1 MFEDKNSDLTYKSY
15 YFKKLLLPITKLDE
29 INAKEDNFDHA
40 MEIDLCENMNSG
52 ETSINLENSTVS
64 SLSEKSCENLK
75 SLNKSNQ
82 GSDMTNTNIENKK
95 TNTVQKTEYIF
106 SILNEKPSTTCFGN
120 NLLHSEENPSIFYH
134 LKNKNHYSYNLNNT
148 SYSYSSDESEN
159 IQKYSELKKVYFTNS
174 KFKCKHDTNSEHS
187 KCKLPRQFQ
196 HHIITDLD
204 KQHYENVLPF
214 VQASWCEIGQ
224 DILLKAK
231 VYKNFKCPKTA
242 CLEEEYRNTFM
253 RNGNDLKK
261 KICNTIEQIVLK
273 DSKEFNKQEKKHLLN
288 LITWRYSRRL
298 TYLKK
303 STKFTKEVYEE
314 TEYMCRMCKGKNWI
328 NNTVYF
334 KHLFEE
340 HGITTSLK
348 IKTPFHHSIDIDSTV
363 MIDCIQKFHLNR
375 DILQYIRVR
384 LLPLPL
390 RMFVDFKKNQTD
402 ARYFMQ
408 CGVCYKYVKSGIE
421 ENTSFSKFFKDHMMD
436 SQCLYFND
444 PCYILGY

>member
-1 MFEDKNSDLTYKSY
+1 
-15 YFKKLLLPITKLDE
+15 
-29 INAKEDNFDHA
+29 
-40 MEIDLCENMNSG
+40 
-52 ETSINLENSTVS
+52 
-64 SLSEKSCENLK
+64 
-75 SLNKSNQ
+75 
-82 GSDMTNTNIENKK
+82 
-95 TNTVQKTEYIF
+95 
-106 SILNEKPSTTCFGN
+106 
-120 NLLHSEENPSIFYH
+120 
-134 LKNKNHYSYNLNNT
+134 
-148 SYSYSSDESEN
+148 
-159 IQKYSELKKVYFTNS
+159 
-174 KFKCKHDTNSEHS
+174 
-187 KCKLPRQFQ
+187 
-196 HHIITDLD
+196 
-204 KQHYENVLPF
+204 
-214 VQASWCEIGQ
+214 
-224 DILLKAK
+224 
-231 VYKNFKCPKTA
+231 
-242 CLEEEYRNTFM
+242 
-253 RNGNDLKK
+253 
-261 KICNTIEQIVLK
+261 
-273 DSKEFNKQEKKHLLN
+273 
-288 LITWRYSRRL
+288 
-298 TYLKK
+298 
-303 STKFTKEVYEE
+303 
-314 TEYMCRMCKGKNWI
+314 MCRMCKGKNWI